1 MKEKEPEIDAGPAAK
16 KRRQGFKNQIS
27 YDFRTYDDQ
36 TNKGLYMMISWVTE
50 NLVWAR
56 LN

>member
-16 KRRQGFKNQIS
+16 KRRQGFKNEIP